1 MANNVS
7 STLATRII
15 FFIAGFITATWA
27 VIVPFARGNTGVNEA
42 QLGTLLLC
50 LGVGALIA
58 MPVTG
63 WLTSRFGCRR
73 VILVAVTLVII
84 STPWLSVL
92 SNPLLLALALLVFGV
107 GIGVTDCAMNI
118 QAILVEK
125 QAAKPVMSGFHGM
138 YSVGGIAGAGFMTLL
153 LAMGFSVLTG
163 CLLAVAAVIIMTLV
177 SAPGLLTYANPAEG
191 PVFAVP
197 RGSVLIIGIICF
209 AVFLTEGTVLDWSAV
224 YLTDVRAIP
233 ASLGG
238 LGYTCFAIA
247 MTVARLTGD
256 RIISSLGRLPVVL
269 GGALVA
275 AAGMAM
281 VTFIASW
288 PLALLGYT
296 LVGAGC
302 ANIVPVMFSAAGRQ
316 TVMPQAV
323 AVPAITTLGY
333 LGVLS
338 GPAVIGYVAHY
349 THLAFSFSLIMA
361 LMLIVGAV
369 SLTLDLGRNRAGE
382 NAQNY
387 PAGAPDR
394 I

>member
-7 STLATRII
+7 SAQATRII
-15 FFIAGFITATWA
+15 FFLAGFITATWA
-27 VIVPFARGNTGVNEA
+27 VIVPFARANTGANEA

-73 VILVAVTLVII
+73 VILVAVALIVI
-84 STPWLSVL
+84 STPWLAVL
-92 SNPLLLALALLVFGV
+92 SDPLLLALALLVFGI

-138 YSVGGIAGAGFMTLL
+138 YSVGGIAGAGFMTLI

-177 SAPGLLTYANPAEG
+177 SVSGLLTYANPAEG

-233 ASLGG
+233 VSLGG
-238 LGYTCFAIA
+238 LGYTCFAVA

-281 VTFIASW
+281 VTFIAFW
-288 PLALLGYT
+288 PLSLLGYT

-323 AVPAITTLGY
+323 AIPAITTLGY

-349 THLAFSFSLIMA
+349 THLGFSFSLIMA

-369 SLTLDLGRNRAGE
+369 SLTLNLGHNTAKENR
-382 NAQNY
+382 
-387 PAGAPDR
+387 
-394 I
+394 

>member
-7 STLATRII
+7 SAQATRII
-15 FFIAGFITATWA
+15 FFLAGFITATWA
-27 VIVPFARGNTGVNEA
+27 VIVPFARANTGANEA

-73 VILVAVTLVII
+73 VILVAVALIVI
-84 STPWLSVL
+84 STPWLAVL
-92 SNPLLLALALLVFGV
+92 SDPLLLALALLVFGI

-177 SAPGLLTYANPAEG
+177 SVSGLLTYANPAEG

-233 ASLGG
+233 VSLGG
-238 LGYTCFAIA
+238 LGYTCFAVA

-281 VTFIASW
+281 VTFIAFW
-288 PLALLGYT
+288 PLSLLGYT

-323 AVPAITTLGY
+323 AIPAITTLGY

-349 THLAFSFSLIMA
+349 THLGFSFSLIMA

-369 SLTLDLGRNRAGE
+369 SLTLNLGHNTAKENR
-382 NAQNY
+382 
-387 PAGAPDR
+387 
-394 I
+394 

>member
-7 STLATRII
+7 SAQATRII
-15 FFIAGFITATWA
+15 FFLAGFITATWA
-27 VIVPFARGNTGVNEA
+27 VIVPFARANTGANEA

-73 VILVAVTLVII
+73 VILVAVALIVI
-84 STPWLSVL
+84 STPWLAVL
-92 SNPLLLALALLVFGV
+92 SDPLLLALALLVFGI

-138 YSVGGIAGAGFMTLL
+138 YSVGGIAGAGFMTLI

-177 SAPGLLTYANPAEG
+177 SVSGLLTYANPAEG

-233 ASLGG
+233 VSLGG
-238 LGYTCFAIA
+238 LGYTCFAVA

-281 VTFIASW
+281 VTFIAFW

-323 AVPAITTLGY
+323 AIPAITTLGY

-349 THLAFSFSLIMA
+349 THLGFSFSLIMA
-361 LMLIVGAV
+361 LMLVVGAV
-369 SLTLDLGRNRAGE
+369 SLTLNLGHNTAKENR
-382 NAQNY
+382 
-387 PAGAPDR
+387 
-394 I
+394 

>member
-73 VILVAVTLVII
+73 VILVAVALVII

-92 SNPLLLALALLVFGV
+92 SDPLLLALALLVFGV

-177 SAPGLLTYANPAEG
+177 STSGLLTYANPAEG
-191 PVFAVP
+191 PVLAVP

-269 GGALVA
+269 GGALIA

-288 PLALLGYT
+288 PMALLGYT

-361 LMLIVGAV
+361 LMLVVGAV
-369 SLTLDLGRNRAGE
+369 SLTLDLGRSRAGE
-382 NAQNY
+382 NA
-387 PAGAPDR
+387 
-394 I
+394 

>member
-1 MANNVS
+1 MVNNVTS
-7 STLATRII
+7 AMATRII
-15 FFIAGFITATWA
+15 FFLAGFITATWA
-27 VIVPFARGNTGVNEA
+27 VIVPFARANTGVDEA

-73 VILVAVTLVII
+73 VILVAVALIVI
-84 STPWLSVL
+84 STPWLAVL
-92 SNPLLLALALLVFGV
+92 SDPLLLALALLVFGI

-153 LAMGFSVLTG
+153 LAMGVSVLTG
-163 CLLAVAAVIIMTLV
+163 CLLAVVAVIIMTLV
-177 SAPGLLTYANPAEG
+177 SASGLLTYANPAEG

-238 LGYTCFAIA
+238 LGYTCFAVA

-256 RIISSLGRLPVVL
+256 RLISSLGRLPVVL
-269 GGALVA
+269 GGALIA

-316 TVMPQAV
+316 TAMPQAV
-323 AVPAITTLGY
+323 AIPAITTLGY

-349 THLAFSFSLIMA
+349 THLGFSFSLIMA
-361 LMLIVGAV
+361 LMLVVGAV
-369 SLTLDLGRNRAGE
+369 SLTLNLGHNTAK
-382 NAQNY
+382 
-387 PAGAPDR
+387 
-394 I
+394 

>member
-7 STLATRII
+7 SAQATRII
-15 FFIAGFITATWA
+15 FFLAGFITATWA
-27 VIVPFARGNTGVNEA
+27 VIVPFARANTGVNEA

-73 VILVAVTLVII
+73 VILVAVALIVI
-84 STPWLSVL
+84 STPWLAVL
-92 SNPLLLALALLVFGV
+92 SDPLLLALALLIFGI

-153 LAMGFSVLTG
+153 LAMGFSALTG

-177 SAPGLLTYANPAEG
+177 SVSGLLTYANPAEG

-233 ASLGG
+233 VSLGG
-238 LGYTCFAIA
+238 LGYTCFAVA

-281 VTFIASW
+281 VTFIAFW
-288 PLALLGYT
+288 PLSLLGYT

-323 AVPAITTLGY
+323 AIPAITTLGY

-349 THLAFSFSLIMA
+349 THLGFSFSLIMA
-361 LMLIVGAV
+361 LMLVVGAV
-369 SLTLDLGRNRAGE
+369 SLTLNLGHNTAKDNR
-382 NAQNY
+382 
-387 PAGAPDR
+387 
-394 I
+394 

>member
-1 MANNVS
+1 MVNNVTS
-7 STLATRII
+7 AMATRII
-15 FFIAGFITATWA
+15 FFLAGFITATWA
-27 VIVPFARGNTGVNEA
+27 VIVPFARANTGVNEA

-73 VILVAVTLVII
+73 VILVAIALIVI
-84 STPWLSVL
+84 STPWLAVL
-92 SNPLLLALALLVFGV
+92 SNPLLLALALLVFGI

-153 LAMGFSVLTG
+153 LAMGVSVLTG
-163 CLLAVAAVIIMTLV
+163 CLLAVAAVIIMALV
-177 SAPGLLTYANPAEG
+177 SVSGLLTYANPAEG

-233 ASLGG
+233 VSLGG

-323 AVPAITTLGY
+323 AIPAITTLGY

-349 THLAFSFSLIMA
+349 THLGFSFSLIMA
-361 LMLIVGAV
+361 LMLVVGAV
-369 SLTLDLGRNRAGE
+369 SLTLNLGHITAKENR
-382 NAQNY
+382 
-387 PAGAPDR
+387 
-394 I
+394 

>member
-1 MANNVS
+1 MVNNVTS
-7 STLATRII
+7 ALATRII
-15 FFIAGFITATWA
+15 FFLAGFITATWA

-73 VILVAVTLVII
+73 VILVAVALVVL

-92 SNPLLLALALLVFGV
+92 SDPLLLALALLVFGI

-125 QAAKPVMSGFHGM
+125 QAEKPVMSGFHGM

-153 LAMGFSVLTG
+153 LAMGVSVLTG
-163 CLLAVAAVIIMTLV
+163 CLLAVVAVIIMTLV
-177 SAPGLLTYANPAEG
+177 SASGLLTYANPAEG

-224 YLTDVRAIP
+224 YLTDVRTIP

-238 LGYTCFAIA
+238 LGYTCFAVA

-256 RIISSLGRLPVVL
+256 RLISSLGRLPVVL

-316 TVMPQAV
+316 TAMPQAV
-323 AVPAITTLGY
+323 AIPAITTLGY

-349 THLAFSFSLIMA
+349 THLGFSFSLIMA
-361 LMLIVGAV
+361 LMLVVGAV
-369 SLTLDLGRNRAGE
+369 SLTLNLGHNTAKENR
-382 NAQNY
+382 
-387 PAGAPDR
+387 
-394 I
+394 

>member
-15 FFIAGFITATWA
+15 FFIAGFITAIWA

-269 GGALVA
+269 GGALIA

-281 VTFIASW
+281 VTFIDSW

-361 LMLIVGAV
+361 LMLIVGAA
-369 SLTLDLGRNRAGE
+369 SLTLDLGRSRAEE
-382 NAQNY
+382 NA
-387 PAGAPDR
+387 
-394 I
+394 

>member
-163 CLLAVAAVIIMTLV
+163 CLLAVAAVIIMTLI

-281 VTFIASW
+281 VTFIDSW

-316 TVMPQAV
+316 TVMPQSV

-333 LGVLS
+333 MGVLS

-361 LMLIVGAV
+361 LMLVVGAV
-369 SLTLDLGRNRAGE
+369 SLTLDLGRRRAGE
-382 NAQNY
+382 NA
-387 PAGAPDR
+387 
-394 I
+394 

>member
-7 STLATRII
+7 SAQATRII
-15 FFIAGFITATWA
+15 FFLAGFITATWA
-27 VIVPFARGNTGVNEA
+27 VIVPFARANTGVNEA

-73 VILVAVTLVII
+73 VILVAVALIVI
-84 STPWLSVL
+84 SAPWLAVL
-92 SNPLLLALALLVFGV
+92 SDPLLMALALLIFGI

-177 SAPGLLTYANPAEG
+177 SVSGLLTYANPAEG

-233 ASLGG
+233 VSLGG
-238 LGYTCFAIA
+238 LGYTCFAVA

-281 VTFIASW
+281 VTFIAFW
-288 PLALLGYT
+288 PLSLLGYT

-323 AVPAITTLGY
+323 AIPAITTLGY

-349 THLAFSFSLIMA
+349 THLGFSFSLIMA
-361 LMLIVGAV
+361 LMLVVGAV
-369 SLTLDLGRNRAGE
+369 SLTLNLGHNTAKENR
-382 NAQNY
+382 
-387 PAGAPDR
+387 
-394 I
+394 

>member
-1 MANNVS
+1 MANNLS
-7 STLATRII
+7 SAQATRII
-15 FFIAGFITATWA
+15 FFLAGFITAIWA
-27 VIVPFARGNTGVNEA
+27 VMVPFARANTGVNEA

-73 VILVAVTLVII
+73 VILVAIALIII

-92 SNPLLLALALLVFGV
+92 SDPLLLALALLLFGV

-163 CLLAVAAVIIMTLV
+163 CLLAILAVIIMTLV
-177 SAPGLLTYANPAEG
+177 SASGLLTFANPAEG

-197 RGSVLIIGIICF
+197 RGSVLIIGMICF

-224 YLTDVRAIP
+224 YLTDVRDIP

-247 MTVARLTGD
+247 MTAARLTGD

-269 GGALVA
+269 GGALIA

-288 PLALLGYT
+288 PMALLGYT
-296 LVGAGC
+296 LVGGGC

-349 THLAFSFSLIMA
+349 THLSFSFSLIMA

-369 SLTLDLGRNRAGE
+369 SLTLDLGRNITTKE
-382 NAQNY
+382 NA
-387 PAGAPDR
+387 
-394 I
+394 

>member
-125 QAAKPVMSGFHGM
+125 QAAKPVMSSFHGM

-163 CLLAVAAVIIMTLV
+163 CLLAVAAVIIMTLI

-369 SLTLDLGRNRAGE
+369 SLTLDLGRSHAGE
-382 NAQNY
+382 NA
-387 PAGAPDR
+387 
-394 I
+394 

>member
-73 VILVAVTLVII
+73 VILVAVALVII

-92 SNPLLLALALLVFGV
+92 SDPLLLALALLVFGV

-125 QAAKPVMSGFHGM
+125 QAEKPVMSGFHGM

-177 SAPGLLTYANPAEG
+177 SASGLLTYANPAEG

-224 YLTDVRAIP
+224 YLIDVRAIP

-269 GGALVA
+269 GGALIA

-369 SLTLDLGRNRAGE
+369 SLTLDLGRSRAGE
-382 NAQNY
+382 NA
-387 PAGAPDR
+387 
-394 I
+394 

>member
-15 FFIAGFITATWA
+15 FFLAGFITATWA
-27 VIVPFARGNTGVNEA
+27 VILPFARGNTGVNEA

-73 VILVAVTLVII
+73 VILVAVALVII

-92 SNPLLLALALLVFGV
+92 SDPLLLALALLIFGV

-125 QAAKPVMSGFHGM
+125 QAEKPVMSGFHGM

-163 CLLAVAAVIIMTLV
+163 CLLAVVAVIIMTLF

-224 YLTDVRAIP
+224 YLTGVRAIP

-269 GGALVA
+269 GGALIA

-316 TVMPQAV
+316 TVMPQSV

-369 SLTLDLGRNRAGE
+369 SLTLDLGRSRAGE
-382 NAQNY
+382 NA
-387 PAGAPDR
+387 
-394 I
+394 

>member
-73 VILVAVTLVII
+73 VILVAVALVII

-92 SNPLLLALALLVFGV
+92 RDPLLLALALLVFGV

-125 QAAKPVMSGFHGM
+125 QEAKPVMSGFHGM

-269 GGALVA
+269 GGALIA

-316 TVMPQAV
+316 TVMPQSV

-369 SLTLDLGRNRAGE
+369 SLTLDLGRSRAGE
-382 NAQNY
+382 NA
-387 PAGAPDR
+387 
-394 I
+394 

>member
-73 VILVAVTLVII
+73 VILVAVALVII

-163 CLLAVAAVIIMTLV
+163 CLLAVVAVIIMTLV

-191 PVFAVP
+191 PVLAVP

-281 VTFIASW
+281 VTFIDSW

-369 SLTLDLGRNRAGE
+369 SLTLDLGRSRAGE
-382 NAQNY
+382 NA
-387 PAGAPDR
+387 
-394 I
+394 

>member
-1 MANNVS
+1 MVNNVTS
-7 STLATRII
+7 AMATRII
-15 FFIAGFITATWA
+15 FFLAGFITATWA
-27 VIVPFARGNTGVNEA
+27 VIVPFARANTGVNEA

-73 VILVAVTLVII
+73 VILVAIALIVI
-84 STPWLSVL
+84 STPWLAVL
-92 SNPLLLALALLVFGV
+92 SNPLLLALALLVFGI

-153 LAMGFSVLTG
+153 LAMGVSVLTG
-163 CLLAVAAVIIMTLV
+163 CLLAVAAVIIMALV
-177 SAPGLLTYANPAEG
+177 SVSGLLTYANPAEG

-233 ASLGG
+233 VSLGG

-256 RIISSLGRLPVVL
+256 RIILSLGRLPVVL

-323 AVPAITTLGY
+323 AIPAITTLGY

-349 THLAFSFSLIMA
+349 THLGFSFSLIMA
-361 LMLIVGAV
+361 LMLVVGAV
-369 SLTLDLGRNRAGE
+369 SLTLNLGHITAKENR
-382 NAQNY
+382 
-387 PAGAPDR
+387 
-394 I
+394 

>member
-125 QAAKPVMSGFHGM
+125 QAAKPVMSSFHGM

-177 SAPGLLTYANPAEG
+177 SAPGLLTYANPSEG

-269 GGALVA
+269 GGALIA

-281 VTFIASW
+281 VTFIDSW

-316 TVMPQAV
+316 TVMPQSV

-369 SLTLDLGRNRAGE
+369 SLTLDLGRSRAGE
-382 NAQNY
+382 NA
-387 PAGAPDR
+387 
-394 I
+394 

>member
-7 STLATRII
+7 SAQATRII
-15 FFIAGFITATWA
+15 FFLAGFITATWA
-27 VIVPFARGNTGVNEA
+27 VIVPFARANTGVNEA

-73 VILVAVTLVII
+73 VILVAVALIVI
-84 STPWLSVL
+84 SAPWLAVL
-92 SNPLLLALALLVFGV
+92 SDPLLLALALLIFGI

-138 YSVGGIAGAGFMTLL
+138 YSVGGIAGAGFMTLI

-177 SAPGLLTYANPAEG
+177 SVSGLLTYANPAEG

-233 ASLGG
+233 VSLGG
-238 LGYTCFAIA
+238 LGYTCFAVA

-281 VTFIASW
+281 VTFIAFW
-288 PLALLGYT
+288 PLALLGST
-296 LVGAGC
+296 LVGAG
-302 ANIVPVMFSAAGRQ
+302 
-316 TVMPQAV
+316 
-323 AVPAITTLGY
+323 
-333 LGVLS
+333 
-338 GPAVIGYVAHY
+338 
-349 THLAFSFSLIMA
+349 
-361 LMLIVGAV
+361 
-369 SLTLDLGRNRAGE
+369 
-382 NAQNY
+382 
-387 PAGAPDR
+387 
-394 I
+394 

>member
-1 MANNVS
+1 MANKVS
-7 STLATRII
+7 SAQATRII
-15 FFIAGFITATWA
+15 FFLAGFITATWA
-27 VIVPFARGNTGVNEA
+27 VIVPFARANTGVNEA

-73 VILVAVTLVII
+73 VILVAVALIVI
-84 STPWLSVL
+84 SAPWLAVL
-92 SNPLLLALALLVFGV
+92 SDPLLLALALLIFGI

-118 QAILVEK
+118 QSILVEK

-177 SAPGLLTYANPAEG
+177 SVSGLLTYANPAEG

-233 ASLGG
+233 VSLGG
-238 LGYTCFAIA
+238 LGYTCFAVA

-281 VTFIASW
+281 VTFIAFW
-288 PLALLGYT
+288 PLSLLGYT

-323 AVPAITTLGY
+323 AIPAITTLGY

-349 THLAFSFSLIMA
+349 THLGFSFSLIMA
-361 LMLIVGAV
+361 LMLVVGAV
-369 SLTLDLGRNRAGE
+369 SLTLNLGHNTAKENR
-382 NAQNY
+382 
-387 PAGAPDR
+387 
-394 I
+394 

>member
-1 MANNVS
+1 MVNNVTS
-7 STLATRII
+7 ALATRIV
-15 FFIAGFITATWA
+15 FFLAGFITATWA
-27 VIVPFARGNTGVNEA
+27 VIVPFARANTGVNEA

-73 VILVAVTLVII
+73 VILVAVALIVI
-84 STPWLSVL
+84 STPWLAVL
-92 SNPLLLALALLVFGV
+92 SEPLLLALALLVFGI

-138 YSVGGIAGAGFMTLL
+138 YSVGGIAGAGFMTLI

-163 CLLAVAAVIIMTLV
+163 CLLAVAAVIIMTLISV
-177 SAPGLLTYANPAEG
+177 SGLLTYANPAEG

-323 AVPAITTLGY
+323 AIPAITTLGY

-349 THLAFSFSLIMA
+349 THLGFSFSLIMA
-361 LMLIVGAV
+361 LMLVVGAV
-369 SLTLDLGRNRAGE
+369 SLTLNLGHNTAKENR
-382 NAQNY
+382 
-387 PAGAPDR
+387 
-394 I
+394 

>member
-73 VILVAVTLVII
+73 VILVAVALVII

-92 SNPLLLALALLVFGV
+92 SDPLLLALALLVFGV

-125 QAAKPVMSGFHGM
+125 QAEKPVMSGFHGM

-177 SAPGLLTYANPAEG
+177 SASGLLTYANPAEG
-191 PVFAVP
+191 PGFAVP

-269 GGALVA
+269 GGALIA

-288 PLALLGYT
+288 PMALLGYT

-361 LMLIVGAV
+361 LMLVVGAV
-369 SLTLDLGRNRAGE
+369 SLTLDLGRSRAGE
-382 NAQNY
+382 NA
-387 PAGAPDR
+387 
-394 I
+394 

>member
-7 STLATRII
+7 SAQATRII
-15 FFIAGFITATWA
+15 FFLAGFITATWA
-27 VIVPFARGNTGVNEA
+27 VIVPFARANTGVNEA

-73 VILVAVTLVII
+73 VILVAVALIVI
-84 STPWLSVL
+84 STPWLAVL
-92 SNPLLLALALLVFGV
+92 SDPLLLALALLIFGI

-138 YSVGGIAGAGFMTLL
+138 YSVGGIAGAGFMTLI

-177 SAPGLLTYANPAEG
+177 SVSGLLTYANPAEG

-323 AVPAITTLGY
+323 AIPAITTLGY

-349 THLAFSFSLIMA
+349 THLGFSFSLIMT
-361 LMLIVGAV
+361 LMLVVGAV
-369 SLTLDLGRNRAGE
+369 SLTLNLGHNTAKENR
-382 NAQNY
+382 
-387 PAGAPDR
+387 
-394 I
+394 

>member
-1 MANNVS
+1 MVNNVS
-7 STLATRII
+7 SAQATRII
-15 FFIAGFITATWA
+15 FFLAGFITATWA
-27 VIVPFARGNTGVNEA
+27 VIVPFARANTGANEA

-73 VILVAVTLVII
+73 VILVAVALIVI
-84 STPWLSVL
+84 STPWLAVL
-92 SNPLLLALALLVFGV
+92 SDPLLLALALLVFGI

-138 YSVGGIAGAGFMTLL
+138 YSVGGIAGAGFMTLI

-177 SAPGLLTYANPAEG
+177 SVSGLLTYANPAEG

-233 ASLGG
+233 VSLGG
-238 LGYTCFAIA
+238 LGYTCFAVA

-281 VTFIASW
+281 VTFIAFW

-323 AVPAITTLGY
+323 AIPAITTLGY

-349 THLAFSFSLIMA
+349 THLGFSFSLIMA
-361 LMLIVGAV
+361 LMLVVGAV
-369 SLTLDLGRNRAGE
+369 SLTLNLGHNTAKKNR
-382 NAQNY
+382 
-387 PAGAPDR
+387 
-394 I
+394 